1 MNASLL
7 NAIGR
12 DAQLA
17 YRSRHL
23 ADKYG
28 FDLDELVKHRSHPQM
43 EGGAT
48 DIVDIEGIVEAQN
61 EVE

>member
-1 MNASLL
+1 MNAGLL

-28 FDLDELVKHRSHPQM
+28 FTVDELMKPLGNREVVDDAS
-43 EGGAT
+43 
-48 DIVDIEGIVEAQN
+48 DIIDIEGIVEAQD
-61 EVE
+61 EA

>member
-7 NAIGR
+7 HAIGR

-28 FDLDELVKHRSHPQM
+28 FPLDDLVKHRSHP
-43 EGGAT
+43 ELAPAST
-48 DIVDIEGIVEAQN
+48 DIIDIEGIVEAQN
-61 EVE
+61 EA